1 MQVDMSKILYNEKVM
16 GDLEYYD
23 IEDEIIDYDD
33 SQEWYNNIEAT
44 EADD

>member
-1 MQVDMSKILYNEKVM
+1 MQVDMSRFVYNERVM

-33 SQEWYNNIEAT
+33 SQEWYNNIYEA

>member
-1 MQVDMSKILYNEKVM
+1 MQVDMSRIIYNENVM

-33 SQEWYNNIEAT
+33 SNEWYNIYES
-44 EADD
+44 EADV